1 MQSRRV
7 LRHGVGI
14 VPALGRHLRA
24 VLPLLHGGQISLV
37 VIGVGAGIVESP
49 EGGIQVVVGS
59 VILGVLVVAG
69 EHHVEIQPDVF
80 VPAGALL
87 AQHHLLPRHA
97 ADSEADA
104 AILRLVVIAGHVAL
118 IVIIGDGGTLHDLA
132 PVVLIVVIVQLDIH
146 TGIIIGVA
154 EGVTRGKGA
163 VVTHAVTLYHV
174 ARFVVPEVLLPGAD
188 AVFVSDLNAV
198 ESAIVAVQ
206 IHVGIAGQ
214 QLAGGGVG
222 NAVGQ
227 QIAILVLFD
236 GIVIFRFSAV
246 GIGLHAM
253 GA

>member
-1 MQSRRV
+1 M
-7 LRHGVGI
+7 
-14 VPALGRHLRA
+14 
-24 VLPLLHGGQISLV
+24 
-37 VIGVGAGIVESP
+37 
-49 EGGIQVVVGS
+49 
-59 VILGVLVVAG
+59 
-69 EHHVEIQPDVF
+69 
-80 VPAGALL
+80 
-87 AQHHLLPRHA
+87 
-97 ADSEADA
+97 
-104 AILRLVVIAGHVAL
+104 
-118 IVIIGDGGTLHDLA
+118 
-132 PVVLIVVIVQLDIH
+132 VIVQLDIH

-206 IHVGIAGQ
+206 IHVGIVGQ